1 MLSRSIKDVAT
12 VHALVV
18 VEEDNITL
26 CHLYKFNIL
35 HGDLVQVLQ
44 LFIGQ
49 VTIISKEHVRF
60 VDLRS
65 TIFETLRSVA
75 VNDMKNKAQQIR
87 IIVRSK

>member
-1 MLSRSIKDVAT
+1 MLSRSIEDVAT

-18 VEEDNITL
+18 VEEYNITL
-26 CHLYKFNIL
+26 SHLYKFNIL

-75 VNDMKNKAQQIR
+75 VNDMKNKTQQIR